1 MERYL
6 KTARAHRALAVLYG
20 LLTLLLLVLSVVLF
34 VDSSDDELAPGAVFL
49 VLLLLGALF
58 SMHFFTARAAFQRK
72 NGGLALNTPAMSGQ
86 LRGSGSAPS
95 LRRASFSGELLA
107 CRFKHHAQL
116 AKPILVNERLRLAYP
131 SCLHGVAYAI
141 TAVERRHL
149 KLALRG

>member
-72 NGGLALNTPAMSGQ
+72 NGARIASLVIAVPLLLGFPLGTLIGLYLLENAWKPWDGPVNPAQSTPT
-86 LRGSGSAPS
+86 APT
-95 LRRASFSGELLA
+95 L
-107 CRFKHHAQL
+107 
-116 AKPILVNERLRLAYP
+116 
-131 SCLHGVAYAI
+131 
-141 TAVERRHL
+141 
-149 KLALRG
+149 